1 MSKTTGERFRSFFYA
16 LDGGKSPLACR
27 AGCEDALQ
35 PGADS
40 LFKRNNIILLFTPS
54 RKEFRKVCAKA
65 VRRYRIREN
74 KQPRTEQHKVHHP
87 MASMS
92 TVRLTKGDSPNWGFR
107 LQGGKD
113 FGTPLV
119 IQKRKSLS
127 FHQYSQLLGLL
138 AAKGVQPFAIAALSA
153 SFLKNLILDLLEFC
167 TTSTLRYN
175 DPIIGISQVV

>member
-1 MSKTTGERFRSFFYA
+1 MSKTTGERFRSLFYA
-16 LDGGKSPLACR
+16 LDG
-27 AGCEDALQ
+27 
-35 PGADS
+35 
-40 LFKRNNIILLFTPS
+40 
-54 RKEFRKVCAKA
+54 EFRKVCAKA

-119 IQKRKSLS
+119 IQKMYQNPQRYREFLNT
-127 FHQYSQLLGLL
+127 
-138 AAKGVQPFAIAALSA
+138 A
-153 SFLKNLILDLLEFC
+153 S
-167 TTSTLRYN
+167 S
-175 DPIIGISQVV
+175 